1 MNAVM
6 QCTHPSL
13 HAETR
18 AIVFGKKQSSGN
30 FIVCS
35 NPNCKAVIAYVPS
48 APRVAQEKPKVN
60 PLQGTLK
67 LKDEEIARLKS
78 DLSKCR
84 NGVA

>member
-1 MNAVM
+1 M

-18 AIVFGKKQSSGN
+18 AIMLGEKQSSGN

-48 APRVAQEKPKVN
+48 VPKVAKAKPKAN
-60 PLQGTLK
+60 PLQATVDNQKKQIEQLQ
-67 LKDEEIARLKS
+67 S
-78 DLSKCR
+78 DLTKCR
-84 NGVA
+84 NGVS